1 MTKVQKYRK
10 RLCVLCFFPT
20 NPCRAGYQSCGAPLV
35 LLAQRIFLCVKRQLI
50 VTRHL
55 HNSRARF
62 YYAAK
67 VLCDGSSRWSRPY
80 WVLYPGGMK
89 QRNEIPSEQ
98 GKGVGDLC
106 FIRERSDIGTSRSFW
121 PRWTW
126 PRHLPHV
133 LRQRKCLHHPLHGRS
148 KRQPDRGIDLQ
159 TAKERE
165 AEQGTSC
172 WLRLVLYRSV

>member
-1 MTKVQKYRK
+1 MRLVWQKFTSTGKGCASCAFSPLILAVQVIS
-10 RLCVLCFFPT
+10 L
-20 NPCRAGYQSCGAPLV
+20 NGAPLV

-89 QRNEIPSEQ
+89 QRNEIPSEE

-106 FIRERSDIGTSRSFW
+106 FIRERSDIGTSRYFW

-126 PRHLPHV
+126 PRHLPCFAP
-133 LRQRKCLHHPLHGRS
+133 KKMPPPPCAWT
-148 KRQPDRGIDLQ
+148 K
-159 TAKERE
+159 
-165 AEQGTSC
+165 
-172 WLRLVLYRSV
+172 